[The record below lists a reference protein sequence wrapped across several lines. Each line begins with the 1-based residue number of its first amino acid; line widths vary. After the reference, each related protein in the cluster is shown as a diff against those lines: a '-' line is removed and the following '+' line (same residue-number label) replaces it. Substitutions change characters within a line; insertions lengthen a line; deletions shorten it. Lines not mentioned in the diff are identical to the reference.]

1 MSLRL
6 IVQQTPE
13 EIKEKNK
20 KLFYSYCRRCN
31 IERSGTLDEM
41 NAQPKCPECGR

>member
-6 IVQQTPE
+6 IVQQTPV

-20 KLFYSYCRRCN
+20 KLLFSYCRRCN
-31 IERSGTLDEM
+31 IERSGTLEEM
-41 NAQPKCPECGR
+41 MADPKCPQCGR